1 MQPQSQREPSPPA
14 WPVTGRDDLVAR
26 MVEAIVA
33 GPTLVLIEGEP
44 GIGKTRLLRE
54 VLGHPD
60 VAERRQVVGVCPPL
74 DRPFPLGAAVDGVRR
89 LRDRLGH
96 ADLRSFGLSNLCGAL
111 LPLFPEWAGE
121 LPSAP
126 EPLDDSAATR
136 HRLLRALTELVA
148 RLGADLV
155 VIENAQWADRAT
167 IEWLLLLASDLDSE
181 CSLIVTYRPAD
192 VDRDSL
198 LWGLTSRMPESHALL
213 RVAPGPL
220 DVDQARRLID
230 DVLGGDGVSEEL
242 AALIHDHTDGVPL
255 AVEATVRLLRDRD
268 AGPLSTGTVNR
279 QVLSQLTVPRT
290 IADSVRERLSRLP
303 PEAVRLLEAAAVLA
317 HPADGTVLAEVAA
330 LRPEQGEL
338 ALDAALKSG
347 ILGETGVATYGFR
360 HALSARAVLDTVP
373 PSGVRTRHARAAE
386 SLRRHHPQALD
397 QLARHSRGA
406 GDIEAWCRYGEA
418 SADRAVAAGDGRGAF
433 LTLLE
438 LVEEANHPIDR
449 HLRLVDKLG
458 DAWFY
463 GEDALG
469 GFADRV
475 MTAVRELLGSVDCG
489 PGERGELRLRLGRA
503 LWSAGRAREAI
514 AEFEASVPDLE
525 VHRPD
530 LAVRSMLNLA
540 FPFTPGW
547 APERH
552 LRWLTRATDLV
563 TAAGSPVERA
573 ATAAHRST
581 LLLLFGEEAA
591 WPGPEPS
598 AGLTPSQRAA
608 TASRIVDHA
617 IATLAWGRCPA
628 VRHLLDDAGRIMAD
642 TGASLP
648 ALALSVQVVDAG
660 LRWHTGNWDGLLE
673 EATALAFR
681 AVRRDERMWA
691 YAVAGQLAIATG
703 SHTVAE
709 RHLRAAVDNG
719 AGAVLMPQHTIAPG
733 ALARLLLGRRR
744 VDDALRVTEPVLAV
758 VADKAVWHWSAD
770 ILGVHVESL
779 LAAGRGQEAQRLID
793 AVADWHRGRRIPASA
808 AALTVCR
815 GLLVQGRDPV
825 GAARLFCDAARQWAE
840 LPRPYDALLAAERQS
855 RCLLAAGELSE
866 AVALLRETEQRLRD
880 LGASWDADRVVYTL
894 REYNVEI
901 ARTWRR
907 GPQGY
912 GDELSPREIQ
922 VIEHAA
928 RGMTNK
934 EIAVALFI
942 SPRTVGQHLSKAMQK
957 TGVASRTALV
967 VAATHAGLIRPPS
980 PAGQK
985 PGGQVPAR

>member
-14 WPVTGRDDLVAR
+14 RPVIGRDDLVTR
-26 MVEAIVA
+26 VVEAIAA

-60 VAERRQVVGVCPPL
+60 IADRRQVVGACPPL
-74 DRPFPLGAAVDGVRR
+74 DRPFLLSAALDGVRR

-111 LPLFPEWAGE
+111 LPVFPEWAGE
-121 LPSAP
+121 LPPAP

-181 CSLIVTYRPAD
+181 CSLVVTYRPAD

-198 LWGLTSRMPESHALL
+198 LWGLTSRMPESHGLL

-230 DVLGGDGVSEEL
+230 DMLGGDGVSEEL

-255 AVEATVRLLRDRD
+255 AVEATVRLLQDRD
-268 AGPLSTGTVNR
+268 ADLLATGAVNR
-279 QVLSQLTVPRT
+279 KVLSELTVPRT
-290 IADSVRERLSRLP
+290 IADSVHRRLSRLP
-303 PEAVRLLEAAAVLA
+303 PDAVRLLEAAAVLA

-330 LRPEQGEL
+330 LRPERGEP
-338 ALDAALKSG
+338 ALDAALESG
-347 ILGETGVATYGFR
+347 ILGEADVATYGFR
-360 HALSARAVLDTVP
+360 YALEARAVLDTVP
-373 PSGVRTRHARAAE
+373 PSGVRTRHARAVA
-386 SLRRHHPQALD
+386 SLLRHHPQDLD
-397 QLARHSRGA
+397 RLARHSRGA
-406 GDIEAWCRYGEA
+406 GDIKAWCRYGEA

-449 HLRLVDKLG
+449 HLRLADKLG

-469 GFADRV
+469 EFADRV
-475 MTAVRELLGSVDCG
+475 ATALRKLLESAECG
-489 PGERGELRLRLGRA
+489 PRERGELRLRLGRA
-503 LWSAGRAREAI
+503 LWSAGRAGEAI

-540 FPFTPGW
+540 FPFAPGW

-552 LRWLTRATDLV
+552 LRWLDRATELV
-563 TAAGSPVERA
+563 DAAGSPVERA

-581 LLLLFGEEAA
+581 LMLLFGAETA
-591 WPGPEPS
+591 WPGPESP

-608 TASRIVDHA
+608 TAARTLDHA
-617 IATLAWGRCPA
+617 IATVAWGRYPDA
-628 VRHLLDDAGRIMAD
+628 RHLLDDARRIMAD
-642 TGASLP
+642 ASP
-648 ALALSVQVVDAG
+648 QALAVSAQVVAAG
-660 LRWHTGNWDGLLE
+660 LRWNTGGWDGLLD
-673 EATALAFR
+673 EAAALAFR
-681 AVRRDERMWA
+681 AVRGDERMWA
-691 YAVAGQLAIATG
+691 YAVAGQLAIAVG
-703 SHTVAE
+703 SHAVAE
-709 RHLRAAVDNG
+709 RHLRAAVDSG
-719 AGAVLMPQHTIAPG
+719 AGAVLMPQHTIAPAG
-733 ALARLLLGRRR
+733 LARLLLGRRR

-758 VADKAVWHWSAD
+758 IAEKAVWHWSAD

-779 LAAGRGQEAQRLID
+779 LAAGRGPAAERLVD
-793 AVADWHRGRRIPASA
+793 EVADWHRGRRIPASSS
-808 AALTVCR
+808 ALAVCR
-815 GLLVQGRDPV
+815 GLLAQGDDPV
-825 GAARLFCDAARQWAE
+825 CAAGLFADAARQWAQ
-840 LPRPYDALLAAERQS
+840 LPRPYDALLAAERQG
-855 RCLLAAGELSE
+855 RCLLGAGELSA

-880 LGASWDADRVVYTL
+880 LGASWDADRVVHTL

-907 GPQGY
+907 GPLGY

-985 PGGQVPAR
+985 PDGRVTGR